1 MKIYSKKKKLQNKQT
16 KIGQYEYDY
25 DYEPIFQILSI
36 LVNLYPFHQKPA
48 NVQKVVVTLL
58 KAVKKLFRNNNSF
71 NEKYG

>member
-16 KIGQYEYDY
+16 KIGEYEYDY

-48 NVQKVVVTLL
+48 NVQKVLMTLL
-58 KAVKKLFRNNNSF
+58 KAVKITFGINHSF
-71 NEKYG
+71 NRKYG